1 MGNSFETS
9 STEDRLAWLRLIRS
23 DRIGPVAFYQ
33 LVERFGSADA
43 ALEALPDLAR
53 KSGNRRFRLCS
64 VDTAMAEIE
73 ASERVG
79 ARMIAAFE
87 DCYPKLLAALDH
99 PPPIIHVIGDDDIFV
114 RPAVAMVG
122 ARNASALGR
131 RFATELARDLG
142 SLGVVVVSGL
152 ARGIDTATH
161 EGAIDTGTVAVLAGG
176 VDQIWPPQNE
186 GLYRRIA
193 ESGAIV
199 SERPPGYTAK
209 ARDFPRRNRL
219 ISGLSL
225 GTLVVEAAV
234 RSGSLITARH
244 ALEQGREVFAVP
256 GSPLD
261 PRCRGCNMLIRD
273 GAVLTESAEDVIQ
286 AIGPMVPI
294 LQPAPLPRK
303 AAMPDAESD
312 PTVNGRNDE
321 PDAESRRLVDQ
332 LLGPSPVEID
342 ELIRQAEL
350 TPAVVA
356 TILLELELA
365 GRLQRHA
372 GNKVSVS

>member
-1 MGNSFETS
+1 MGNLFETA
-9 STEDRLAWLRLIRS
+9 STKDRLAWLRLIRS

-33 LVERFGSADA
+33 LVERFGSAGA
-43 ALEALPDLAR
+43 ALDALPDLAR
-53 KSGNRRFRLCS
+53 KAGNRRFRLCAA
-64 VDTAMAEIE
+64 DTAMAEIE
-73 ASERVG
+73 ASERAG

-87 DCYPKLLAALDH
+87 DSYPKLLAALDH
-99 PPPIIHVIGDDDIFV
+99 PPPIIHVIGGGDNFNH
-114 RPAVAMVG
+114 PAVAMVG

-131 RFATELARDLG
+131 RFANELARDLG
-142 SLGVVVVSGL
+142 GSGVVVVSGL
-152 ARGIDTATH
+152 ARGIDTAAH

-176 VDQIWPPQNE
+176 VDQVWPPQNE

-193 ESGAIV
+193 ETGAIV

-286 AIGPMVPI
+286 AIGPMVPVVDRPRRPQN
-294 LQPAPLPRK
+294 QPVPSTEP
-303 AAMPDAESD
+303 AAVESRHD
-312 PTVNGRNDE
+312 DE
-321 PDAESRRLVDQ
+321 PDAGSRRLIDQ